1 MVDIQIIKFQC
12 SKPQKFQI
20 MNINWIKKK
29 TNEQNKNPKTKQNN
43 DRLNPLYTEEFWH
56 FF

>member
-1 MVDIQIIKFQC
+1 
-12 SKPQKFQI
+12 

>member
-1 MVDIQIIKFQC
+1 
-12 SKPQKFQI
+12 
-20 MNINWIKKK
+20 MNINKIKKK

-43 DRLNPLYTEEFWH
+43 DRLSPLYTMYLYRRTLAC